1 MELSRRDALAVLAG
15 SGILGGGAVAALERR
30 RGTAEPAGDHT
41 LDTLVATAR
50 VVYPSAVENVE
61 SFVRTYSPPR
71 LDADEAFRRGVE
83 TAVAD
88 LDENVAAFNDAETF
102 LDLPA
107 EDRDQAL
114 RRTGAAAARPDPE
127 GALPQRVRYYLV
139 NDLVYALY
147 SSPTGGELVGIEN
160 PQGYP
165 GGTTSYRQGPQR

>member
-15 SGILGGGAVAALERR
+15 SGILGGSAVAALGRR
-30 RGTAEPAGDHT
+30 RDAGDQGGDHV
-41 LDTLVATAR
+41 LDTLVAVAQA
-50 VVYPSAVENVE
+50 VYPSEVENVE
-61 SFVRTYSPPR
+61 EFVRAYSPPR
-71 LDADEAFRRGVE
+71 LADNETFRQGVE

-88 LDENVAAFNDAETF
+88 LDENVAAFNDPETF

-107 EDRDQAL
+107 EARDQAL
-114 RRTGAAAARPDPE
+114 RRTGAAAARPDPD

-160 PQGYP
+160 PQGHP
-165 GGTTSYRQGPQR
+165 GGTTSYRQGPRR